1 VRVAADIFSSTI
13 REYSA
18 GEHLPRPIIRLRRQ
32 IVSHEA
38 NVSSVN
44 ITGTEVDFRRR
55 LFIAK

>member
-1 VRVAADIFSSTI
+1 
-13 REYSA
+13 
-18 GEHLPRPIIRLRRQ
+18 LPRLIIRLRRQ

-55 LFIAK
+55 LFIAR